1 MDDTLYQDLPEP
13 VEPETASE
21 PAVPSGGRKTVVRSD
36 IEQRKVRSFRA
47 YLEVL
52 DTAEWLRRQL
62 INQLDAFDLTVDGF
76 RLLEILYREGPIT
89 TEEFCK
95 RRRCS
100 RQAFDR
106 LIKPLEERLW
116 VKYEVFAREPV
127 NEWEDAHL
135 AKRLEGQPRRG
146 RRMGRL
152 SLTLE
157 GKKFVHAIF
166 PRHAKLVFAFMRALS
181 MREQNTLIRVCRKL
195 RDGDV
200 VKLLDEITMEE
211 E

>member
-1 MDDTLYQDLPEP
+1 MNDTFYEGMPES
-13 VEPETASE
+13 VEADPATE
-21 PAVPSGGRKTVVRSD
+21 PAVPSAGRKSLVRSD
-36 IEQRKVRSFRA
+36 IEERKVRSFRA
-47 YLEVL
+47 YQEVL

-62 INQLDAFDLTVDGF
+62 VNQLDAFDVTIDGF

-89 TEEFCK
+89 TEEFCR

-135 AKRLEGQPRRG
+135 AKRLEGQSRRG
-146 RRMGRL
+146 RRMGRV
-152 SLTLE
+152 SLTPDGE
-157 GKKFVHAIF
+157 KFVHAIF

-181 MREQNTLIRVCRKL
+181 MREQDTLIRVCRKL

-200 VKLLDEITMEE
+200 VKLLDEMTMEE
-211 E
+211 